1 MIIGIDVSSVVY
13 GTGVS
18 NYTLNLLRSLLKK
31 DKINTYKLFFTSMR
45 LPVPEEIKKLSKQ
58 PNVKLY
64 QFKIPLTILSFLWN
78 RLHLVNI
85 EFFIG
90 KCDIF
95 HCSDWTQPPSIHA
108 KLVTTIH
115 DLTPFLYP
123 HWLPKKIVE
132 THKQKMY
139 WAARK
144 CHKFICVSQNT
155 LDDLLKV
162 FPQIDKSKCQ
172 LIYEAAEDKYF
183 QFNKL
188 SPQEQQKKINTIEKQ
203 YGLRNYILS
212 QGTRE
217 PRKNLKNLILAFN
230 RYLKKHPKSKVE
242 LAISGKYGWGQDVST
257 VQHPQ
262 IKILGYIPEKDMV
275 ALHAAALFMAYP
287 SFYEGFGLPLV
298 KSMAVG
304 VPVLTSNTSSL
315 PEIAGEG
322 GIIVKPNSIQSI
334 YKGIEKLLSNKK
346 YRQKIASKAIEQAKL
361 FSWSKCASETLDLY
375 SKLIA

>member
-18 NYTLNLLRSLLKK
+18 NYTLNLVRYLLKK
-31 DKINTYKLFFTSMR
+31 DKVNTYKLFFTSMR
-45 LPVPEEIKKLSKQ
+45 LPIPEEIRKLSKQ
-58 PNVKLY
+58 PRVKLY
-64 QFKIPLTILSFLWN
+64 QFKMPLTFLSFLWN
-78 RLHLVNI
+78 RLHIIPI

-95 HCSDWTQPPSIHA
+95 HTSDWTQPPSLRA
-108 KLVTTIH
+108 KLVSTVH

-123 HWLPKKIVE
+123 HWLPKKIID
-132 THKQKMY
+132 THQQKMY
-139 WAARK
+139 WAARE
-144 CHKFICVSQNT
+144 CQKFICVSQNT
-155 LDDLLKV
+155 ADDLLKV
-162 FPQIDKSKCQ
+162 FPQIAKSKCQ

-188 SPQEQQKKINTIEKQ
+188 PPQAQQKKINTIEKQ
-203 YGLRNYILS
+203 YGLSNYILS

-217 PRKNLKNLILAFN
+217 PRKNLKKLILAFN

-242 LAISGKYGWGQDVST
+242 LAISGKYGWGQDISAA
-257 VQHPQ
+257 QHPQ

-304 VPVLTSNTSSL
+304 VPILTSNTSCL
-315 PEIAGEG
+315 PEIAGTG
-322 GIIVKPNSIQSI
+322 GIIVNPHSINSIAT
-334 YKGIEKLLSNKK
+334 GIEKLLSTKA
-346 YRQKIASKAIEQAKL
+346 YRQKLAANALKQAKL
-361 FSWSKCASETLDLY
+361 FSWSKCASETLELY